1 MSASMEPEASIVVP
15 ICNEAGILRMNTE
28 RLRAFLCEHVPSH
41 EIILCENG
49 SVDETPE
56 IVKGLADAYEDV
68 VALHL
73 PERGL
78 AEALIAGV
86 KAARGEKVVYFPI
99 DLSVDLGFIPESV
112 RLLDVFDVVIGS
124 KRMASDLDRRPL
136 VRRVVSWGYHGMVR
150 GFYGVDFTD
159 TTCVKAYR
167 KSKIL
172 SLLDRVPAS
181 SRVFETELL
190 VEAGREGL
198 RIVEVPVVVEEHR
211 PSREVLGH
219 KIRTKL
225 RDLLSARVDRI
236 SFLVGIPIFMGGIL
250 SIGVL
255 SLGKLRS
262 ASLGGFIN
270 PYSFL
275 LSMLM
280 VISGFQIITFGL
292 FTRIALQVRRQV
304 TEAIKESK

>member
-1 MSASMEPEASIVVP
+1 MSASIEPEASIVVP

-28 RLRAFLCEHVPSH
+28 RLRAFLCERVPSH

-73 PERGL
+73 PEQGL

-112 RLLDVFDVVIGS
+112 RLLDMFDAVVGS
-124 KRMASDLDRRPL
+124 KRLASDLDHRPL
-136 VRRVVSWGYHGMVR
+136 VRRVVSRGYHGMVR

-167 KSKIL
+167 RRKIL
-172 SLLDRVPAS
+172 ALLDRVPAS

-198 RIVEVPVVVEEHR
+198 EIVEVPVIVEEHR
-211 PSREVLGH
+211 PSREVLSY

-225 RDLLSARVDRI
+225 RDLLSARLDSV
-236 SFLVGIPIFMGGIL
+236 SFLVGVTMFL
-250 SIGVL
+250 SGLLAIAAL
-255 SLGKLRS
+255 IIGKLRS
-262 ASLGGFIN
+262 APSMGFVN

-280 VISGFQIITFGL
+280 VISGFQIIIFGL
-292 FTRIALQVRRQV
+292 FARLIMQIRRQV